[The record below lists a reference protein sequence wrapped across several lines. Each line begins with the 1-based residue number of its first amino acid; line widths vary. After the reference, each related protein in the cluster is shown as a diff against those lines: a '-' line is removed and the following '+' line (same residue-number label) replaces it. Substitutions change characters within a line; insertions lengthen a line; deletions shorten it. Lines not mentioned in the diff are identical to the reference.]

1 MKAIKSEN
9 DDVCLQGIEFWSNVC
24 EEEMDL
30 SIELTEV
37 SFHPHP
43 VQIKTVGIYF
53 ILSQILNGNVFES
66 MIYEFLLFSGTRNRT
81 SSRKHQQVLR

>member
-37 SFHPHP
+37 SFHP
-43 VQIKTVGIYF
+43 VQIKTGGFYF
-53 ILSQILNGNVFES
+53 IPSQILNGNVFEL
-66 MIYEFLLFSGTRNRT
+66 MIYEFLSFSGARNRT
-81 SSRKHQQVLR
+81 SSREH